1 MRNNLMF
8 AVFKVRA
15 PGVHAG
21 MDASGFVVPIN
32 SGATNKTRKLPSRK
46 CIRIVINPNT
56 FTLKTK

>member
-1 MRNNLMF
+1 MF

-32 SGATNKTRKLPSRK
+32 SGATKRLLDTIWLI
-46 CIRIVINPNT
+46 CVCDV
-56 FTLKTK
+56 L